1 MNIDISFLLT
11 FKTYNIY
18 IYIFNYI
25 NIILTVYQQYQISII
40 DTKTIIYVNII
51 DL

>member
-1 MNIDISFLLT
+1 MNIDKSILLT
-11 FKTYNIY
+11 IETYN

-40 DTKTIIYVNII
+40 DTETIIYVNII